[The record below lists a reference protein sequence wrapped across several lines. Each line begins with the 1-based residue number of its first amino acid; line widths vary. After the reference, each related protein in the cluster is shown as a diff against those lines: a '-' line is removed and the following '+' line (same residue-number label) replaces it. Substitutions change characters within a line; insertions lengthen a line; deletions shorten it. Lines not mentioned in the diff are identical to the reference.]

1 MRENNLSPIVLELD
15 MLLCEGYK
23 MWDCFGCNPL
33 NEMEKHS
40 VIAQAVR
47 ACKTDCHTKDYAA
60 ACQCFFLFRKL
71 HYGVEARPET
81 TTLLGDYYFSQFSQF
96 LIPIDSPQLIDLFSE
111 YLKKDTKQAADGAT
125 SFDMDAYLT
134 FVTAAA
140 KEIGL

>member
-40 VIAQAVR
+40 VIEQAVR

-71 HYGVEARPET
+71 HYGVGARPET
-81 TTLLGDYYFSQFSQF
+81 ATLLGDYYFSQFSQF

-134 FVTAAA
+134 FVTDAA